1 MFNFKVY
8 IYDYEDKEY
17 KDYTQYGVFP
27 PKFADLLDEQLD
39 EAELQL
45 RNVPVEVFQQQTP
58 VRIEITE
65 VAENKY
71 NAAMVSELTARSDN
85 AHDVDMTLTDSTL
98 SETMTINMLV
108 ATDKSFNA
116 PRGLKNV
123 DGKLTYTHTL
133 YLIEETK
140 ILERFLGE
148 GLTFTNALSNEYG
161 RTNVVSVAE
170 YNTGAIVSGYPK
182 FVDFSSSV
190 PSILARS
197 ESLAFPDLYYA
208 LTAAFGNDI
217 SGISW
222 GNRGDCEIDAG
233 TDGAGLFIT
242 DQDGN
247 NIYSQYVDG
256 NTVSDLKIYEKVE
269 DNSPVALI
277 DVYKDIPNATWWTV
291 QEVNGVKVSVWMPY
305 TLDLSDLPS
314 TVYKLNVVYKTGLIS
329 DGYQNLVFQI
339 DPFLIHIVPSEYALK
354 KRTFKDVI
362 NRCFDL
368 IEPLSATFGEVPRFV
383 LSDDLPAVFDDI
395 APEYAMTRM
404 TLREM
409 LKLVGG
415 TVHGEPRIIGKEQ
428 NANAK
433 GGWQYTVGFDMYGQT
448 TESHIKNRY
457 CVSDEA
463 YADINDYAT
472 QLDSSVENL
481 VNQLDWAQGVVSE
494 PFLNGDKTLRSE
506 TANVRLEDG
515 EQAFIQTTLPIYSL
529 IGSGSLIYCGYG
541 VNNNGSITWYDAT
554 GTANGT
560 ATKDISPYV
569 YESIDYNNILSPYG
583 NGFTRAY
590 AIYYTQGEKGIKG
603 LFFKQPRAI
612 MQAYAKYSI
621 INIIRAVGG
630 TVQESD
636 YPLLRFRVNYLP
648 VSATRVKTHKSVRLN
663 GIPSAITYNQGANL
677 VESKYYGENLKGV
690 IARLGNIERTKTFL
704 LGHLSDIP
712 KIGLLYDDDYYI
724 SAVRWEL
731 RPKYIKCTV
740 GLSKD
745 FNRLSEYVGISSN
758 KRMWEVSERQI
769 QRRETVYNPKILISL
784 TKYQTDGIYS
794 IPNGA
799 ARELLNDTSD
809 YSLTANIKT
818 YDYNY
823 AQINDIVLPI
833 TSVPFGNSL
842 IFTCQMEDNYSAG
855 QRVVYNSQGQA
866 GNGED
871 VVGWW
876 TEYTQYGNYYG
887 RFDRLDISI
896 ASITGHNASGG
907 TSSTGLPLAPEEDE
921 NNPKLT
927 DIISATQMIYDKDSR
942 EIPQISMEL
951 SAMSDDP
958 RIIIGSAL
966 MSNSKLANRNPSVYE
981 LYLTD
986 EKISPIISQADFT
999 RNHDHLPI
1007 DYGGV
1012 NYLTFSTDGI
1022 TVRVPRTF
1030 YPQGSETPVN
1040 TKAWAIITAP
1050 TTETITVADN
1060 DGTETT
1066 QTIRKGGEIVIAGN
1080 FAPTTGEYAEYTLYF
1095 NILDDIE
1102 NLN

>member
-1 MFNFKVY
+1 MFNFIVY

-45 RNVPVEVFQQQTP
+45 RNVPVEIFQQQTP

-71 NAAMVSELTARSDN
+71 NAAMVSELSARSDN

-116 PRGLKNV
+116 PRGLKNA

-140 ILERFLGE
+140 LLERFIGE
-148 GLTFTNALSNEYG
+148 GLTFTNALGNDYNSDYDKYIQL
-161 RTNVVSVAE
+161 NVTVE
-170 YNTGAIVSGYPK
+170 GAYES
-182 FVDFSSSV
+182 
-190 PSILARS
+190 PSIS
-197 ESLAFPDLYYA
+197 NTYKTPFSYA
-208 LTAAFGNDI
+208 PLTIQRLDVFIETQITNPPIYSTLDKFL
-217 SGISW
+217 
-222 GNRGDCEIDAG
+222 
-233 TDGAGLFIT
+233 GAGVYIT
-242 DQDGN
+242 DERGN
-247 NIYSQYVDG
+247 NIYRQWLDSDG
-256 NTVSDLKIYEKVE
+256 IRQQIGN
-269 DNSPVALI
+269 
-277 DVYKDIPNATWWTV
+277 NA
-291 QEVNGVKVSVWMPY
+291 
-305 TLDLSDLPS
+305 S
-314 TVYKLNVVYKTGLIS
+314 TVIS
-329 DGYQNLVFQI
+329 DASNINTYNAPTGSWSDYVLTIPQNVRELHIRYATFNSQI
-339 DPFLIHIVPSEYALK
+339 YDLGHGWDITGIIAIILNRAPLK

-362 NRCFDL
+362 NRCFNL
-368 IEPLSATFGEVPRFV
+368 IEPITTDQVPRFV
-383 LSDDLPAVFDDI
+383 LTDDLPAVFDDI

-415 TVHGEPRIIGKEQ
+415 TVHGEPRIIAKEQ

-448 TESHIKNRY
+448 VESHIKNRY

-472 QLDSSVENL
+472 ELDSSVENL

-506 TANVRLEDG
+506 TANVRLEDS
-515 EQAFIQTTLPIYSL
+515 ENSFIQTSLPIYSL

-560 ATKDISPYV
+560 ATKDITPYV
-569 YESIDYNNILSPYG
+569 FEATDYANTVSSYG
-583 NGFTRAY
+583 SAYPFGRCY

-648 VSATRVKTHKSVRLN
+648 VSAARVKTHKSVRLN
-663 GIPSAITYNQGANL
+663 GVPSAITYNQGANL
-677 VESKYYGENLKGV
+677 VESKWYGSNLKGV
-690 IARLGNIERTKTFL
+690 IARLGNIERTKTYL

-731 RPKYIKCTV
+731 RPKHIICTV

-769 QRRETVYNPKILISL
+769 QRRESIYNPKVLISL
-784 TKYQTDGIYS
+784 TKYVSDEKYS
-794 IPNGA
+794 ILYGA
-799 ARELLNDTSD
+799 ARQLMNDIGN
-809 YSLTANIKT
+809 YSLTAEITT
-818 YDYNY
+818 YDYDDN
-823 AQINDIVLPI
+823 ALNDIVLPI
-833 TSVPFGNSL
+833 TSVPFGNSM

-855 QRVVYNSQGQA
+855 QKVVWNGQGQA
-866 GNGED
+866 GDGAE
-871 VVGWW
+871 VIGWW
-876 TEYTQYGNYYG
+876 TDYTQYGNYYG
-887 RFDRLDISI
+887 RFKTLDFKIS
-896 ASITGHNASGG
+896 SISGHNTSGG
-907 TSSTGLPLAPEEDE
+907 TSSTGLPLAPSNALNLTGIITAE
-921 NNPKLT
+921 N
-927 DIISATQMIYDKDSR
+927 IIYDKDSR
-942 EIPQISMEL
+942 EIPQLSMEITAL
-951 SAMSDDP
+951 SDDP

-966 MSNSKLANRNPSVYE
+966 MSNCKLANRNPSQYE

-999 RNHDHLPI
+999 RNHDHLPLN
-1007 DYGGV
+1007 YGGV
-1012 NYLTFSTDGI
+1012 NYLTFSSDGI

-1030 YPQGSETPVN
+1030 YPRGSVTPVN

-1050 TTETITVADN
+1050 TTETITVADD

-1080 FAPTTGEYAEYTLYF
+1080 FAPTTGEYAIYTLYF
-1095 NILDDIE
+1095 NVLDDIE
-1102 NLN
+1102 NLTEN